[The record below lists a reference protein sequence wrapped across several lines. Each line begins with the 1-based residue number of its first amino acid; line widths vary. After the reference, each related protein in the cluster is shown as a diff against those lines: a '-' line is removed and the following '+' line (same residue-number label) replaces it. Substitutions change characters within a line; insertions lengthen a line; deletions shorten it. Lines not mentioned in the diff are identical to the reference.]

1 MTQSQF
7 MYELMKAV
15 ESFPDEKKYTVMS
28 DYDRYFSRKKESG
41 LSDEDII
48 AALPMPQSIA
58 DGYRSGSP
66 FPLDEPT
73 ASEFSEKSKGRA
85 APLGVFLFT
94 LLVPVCA
101 VYEVLDAA
109 LSVVAAVI
117 MLALCVAAA
126 FASVACFGVI
136 SLSKGFILLGIGGLL
151 ITAALV
157 LFSSVLFRLLA
168 RSFGAFPRLM
178 KRVLH
183 NQGKGGAK
191 H

>member
-28 DYDRYFSRKKESG
+28 DYDRYFSRKKEDG

-48 AALPMPQSIA
+48 SALPMPQSIA
-58 DGYRSGSP
+58 DGYRSGNP
-66 FPLDEPT
+66 FPLYEQT
-73 ASEFSEKSKGRA
+73 ESEFSENSRGRA
-85 APLGVFLFT
+85 APLGVFLFA
-94 LLVPVCA
+94 LLIPVCA
-101 VYEVLDAA
+101 VYEVLDA
-109 LSVVAAVI
+109 VVSLAAAVI
-117 MLALCVAAA
+117 MLALCIAAA

-157 LFSSVLFRLLA
+157 LFSSVLFRLLV

-178 KRVLH
+178 RRVLKY
-183 NQGKGGAK
+183 QKKGGAR